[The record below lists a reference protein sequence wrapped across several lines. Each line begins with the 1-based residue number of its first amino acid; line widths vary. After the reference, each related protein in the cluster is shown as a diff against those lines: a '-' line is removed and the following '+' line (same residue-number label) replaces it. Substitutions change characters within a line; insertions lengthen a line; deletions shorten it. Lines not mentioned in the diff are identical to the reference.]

1 MRTPNASRDGT
12 ILVAVG
18 LFLITGD
25 LCTFILSL
33 SCMPLLYLTCGLGFI
48 VCAFGA
54 YFKYHT
60 TNIDTPSSDKLQK
73 KSNDINPFSSTS
85 LIVCGAV
92 CTTVSTAAILQIY
105 FLPSL
110 TFNWQ
115 PLLFGAAFVT
125 MLIGYFINTHK
136 TSDFACKKP
145 SGTNADRTLS
155 TKSDITHLFQHTPQ
169 WEAIT
174 SAVDDMHAQ
183 KENRQAQLLKR
194 ASSANSFR

>member
-145 SGTNADRTLS
+145 SAKNADHTLA
-155 TKSDITHLFQHTPQ
+155 TKSYTKHLFQYTPP
-169 WEAIT
+169 WEAINKAIEEYDSQNEVQRFT
-174 SAVDDMHAQ
+174 S
-183 KENRQAQLLKR
+183 
-194 ASSANSFR
+194 ASSANSVR

>member
-12 ILVAVG
+12 ILLAVG
-18 LFLITGD
+18 LFLIASD
-25 LCTFILSL
+25 LCTLIFSL
-33 SCMPLLYLTCGLGFI
+33 SCMPLLCLTCGLGFI
-48 VCAFGA
+48 VCAIGA

-60 TNIDTPSSDKLQK
+60 TNIDTPSKDKSKK
-73 KSNDINPFSSTS
+73 KSNYNNSFSGTS
-85 LIVCGAV
+85 LIVCGTI

-110 TFNWQ
+110 TFNWH
-115 PLLFGAAFVT
+115 PLLFGAAYVT

-145 SGTNADRTLS
+145 LGTNADHTLA
-155 TKSDITHLFQHTPQ
+155 TKSDITHLFQYTPQ
-169 WEAIT
+169 WEAINK
-174 SAVDDMHAQ
+174 AIEDMHAQ
-183 KENRQAQLLKR
+183 KENRQSQLLKR